1 MWFCVAGEVVKS
13 AVQEKFFLDC
23 LTLKMKAL
31 QPFKTSG
38 TTQTTIHHLMPEDF
52 TLKQWNTFLFL
63 NKQIT
68 LLCICGLT
76 QQNKKHNTHN
86 SLKHN
91 SCYMYNDPAFKTV
104 HFSHWV
110 YSHVSTIFRINNDYF
125 SKTVLIDLSLLR
137 RCTVF
142 QWWKNWIF
150 EDCIDE
156 FQTSNY

>member
-1 MWFCVAGEVVKS
+1 MYECVSFGMWFCVAGEVVKS
-13 AVQEKFFLDC
+13 TEQGKFFLEC

-31 QPFKTSG
+31 QPFKTPG
-38 TTQTTIHHLMPEDF
+38 TTQNTTHHHMPEDL
-52 TLKQWNTFLFL
+52 TLKYWNTYLFL
-63 NKQIT
+63 NKQTT

-76 QQNKKHNTHN
+76 QENKKHNTHI

-91 SCYMYNDPAFKTV
+91 SCYMYNDLAFKTV

-125 SKTVLIDLSLLR
+125 PKTVLIDLALSW

-142 QWWKNWIF
+142 SDR
-150 EDCIDE
+150 ETE
-156 FQTSNY
+156 FLKSA